1 MKNFKK
7 LLIFSILILLSSCG
21 QTIDFDDDKE
31 YIEDKNKIISYKGV
45 PYTGKMVNYYDKE
58 KTQLQIELFLKDGK
72 RNGLTTEYFENGS
85 LKYKRN
91 YKDEKRDGLFEWY
104 HDNGQLREKTTFKD
118 GNIDGLLKYYDE
130 DGQLLSKKNYKD
142 GVKQDD

>member
-31 YIEDKNKIISYKGV
+31 YIEDKNKVFWFKGD
-45 PYTGKMVNYYDKE
+45 PYTGKMVKYYDKE
-58 KTQLQIELFLKDGK
+58 KTQLEIELFLKDGK

-85 LKYKRN
+85 LRYKRN
-91 YKDEKRDGLFEWY
+91 YKDDEQHGLFEWY
-104 HDNGQLREKTTFKD
+104 HDNGQLREKTTFKE
-118 GNIDGLLKYYDE
+118 GKIDGQWEEYDE
-130 DGQLLSKKNYKD
+130 DGQLLSKETWKD
-142 GVKQDD
+142 GVKQDN